1 MPIYFTSP
9 PPVYARNWANGQNL
23 VESTKIEIPITASKK
38 VHRKE
43 KKERKREKKQK
54 NEKTIEHLYLP
65 TKLVCDESEQLERSC
80 LTDEHDKYLS
90 DGSQDSKKRRREAS
104 PAVESNNIKATHVT
118 GNPLRIRF
126 VFKKPKEASEVV
138 VVPQV
143 PQEDLVCSTSG
154 SVQPCSI
161 SSSVSGHSENLLSA
175 CLESDKT
182 AILSESRK
190 IKKRKTSKEARY
202 CSLFDEPAP
211 PSFSM
216 EEDDSNSD
224 DDWLLSARRQE
235 KTSTKSTMNED
246 MVMNLQMSGESCFP
260 SSQFLP
266 EVGIF
271 SLPYAVLF

>member
-1 MPIYFTSP
+1 M
-9 PPVYARNWANGQNL
+9 G
-23 VESTKIEIPITASKK
+23 
-38 VHRKE
+38 RKE
-43 KKERKREKKQK
+43 KKERKREKKLK

-65 TKLVCDESEQLERSC
+65 AKQVCDESEQLERSC
-80 LTDEHDKYLS
+80 LTEEHDKYLS
-90 DGSQDSKKRRREAS
+90 DGSQDSKKRGREAS
-104 PAVESNNIKATHVT
+104 PAVESNNIKATPVT

-161 SSSVSGHSENLLSA
+161 SSSVSVHSENLLSA
-175 CLESDKT
+175 SLESDKT
-182 AILSESRK
+182 AILSDSRK
-190 IKKRKTSKEARY
+190 IKKHKTSKESRY
-202 CSLFDEPAP
+202 SSLFDDSP
-211 PSFSM
+211 PSFYM
-216 EEDDSNSD
+216 EEDGSNSD

-246 MVMNLQMSGESCFP
+246 MVLNLQKSGNSCFP